1 MSRPNS
7 SLRQPSSGSQL
18 NRPLAGL
25 TTGQGSGLNRS
36 GKQVDQVLGRLV
48 DQGQQSHRRILK
60 HRDEHVDPA
69 IPEADYSR

>member
-7 SLRQPSSGSQL
+7 SLRQPSSVASST
-18 NRPLAGL
+18 LAGL